1 MLNTR
6 SHTMSNQ
13 VDLLYEEYKKSRK
26 VHLNREQFSYL
37 TKLYPA
43 LLVCMSDGVLDEEE
57 WEGIV
62 MATKGLSEEFVNGPE
77 DDKELIAI
85 AFRTEFRYLLD
96 NIDKWQKKFLNALND
111 SIKDN
116 QSDKEFVLECMYL
129 FANAADGI
137 SDEEQ
142 SKIDSLAQRLNLEF

>member
-1 MLNTR
+1 
-6 SHTMSNQ
+6 MSNQ
-13 VDLLYEEYKKSRK
+13 VDQLYEEYRK
-26 VHLNREQFSYL
+26 ARKIHLDRDQFTYL

-62 MATKGLSEEFVNGPE
+62 MATKGLAEEFVKSE
-77 DDKELIAI
+77 SDDREMIAI

-142 SKIDSLAQRLNLEF
+142 SKIDELSQRLALEF

>member
-1 MLNTR
+1 
-6 SHTMSNQ
+6 MSDQ
-13 VDLLYEEYKKSRK
+13 IDLLYEEYKKSRK
-26 VHLNREQFSYL
+26 TNLDREQFAYL

-43 LLVCMSDGVLDEEE
+43 LLICMSDGVLDEEE

-62 MATKGLSEEFVNGPE
+62 MATKGLAEEFVRTPE

-85 AFRTEFRYLLD
+85 SFRTEFRYLID
-96 NIDKWQKKFLNALND
+96 NIEKWQKKFLNALND

-137 SDEEQ
+137 SDEERD
-142 SKIDSLAQRLNLEF
+142 KIDVLARRLSLEG

>member
-1 MLNTR
+1 MGD
-6 SHTMSNQ
+6 Q
-13 VDLLYEEYKKSRK
+13 IDLLFEEYKKSR
-26 VHLNREQFSYL
+26 HTNLDREQFAYL

-43 LLVCMSDGVLDEEE
+43 LLICMSDGVLDDEE

-62 MATKGLSEEFVNGPE
+62 MATKGLAEEFVRTPE
-77 DDKELIAI
+77 DDKEEIAL
-85 AFRTEFRYLLD
+85 AFRMEFRYLID
-96 NIDKWQKKFLNALND
+96 NIEKWQKKFLNALND

-137 SDEEQ
+137 SDEERD
-142 SKIDSLAQRLNLEF
+142 KIDVLARRLNLEN

>member
-1 MLNTR
+1 MFDTTIN
-6 SHTMSNQ
+6 TMSNQ

-26 VHLNREQFSYL
+26 ISLDREQFTYL

-57 WEGIV
+57 WDGIV
-62 MATKGLSEEFVNGPE
+62 MATKGLAEEFVQSPD
-77 DDKELIAI
+77 DDKDMIAI

-96 NIDKWQKKFLNALND
+96 NIDRWQKKFLNALSD

-142 SKIDSLAQRLNLEF
+142 AKIDSLAQRLNLEF

>member
-1 MLNTR
+1 
-6 SHTMSNQ
+6 MSNQ
-13 VDLLYEEYKKSRK
+13 IDLLYEEYKKSRK
-26 VHLNREQFSYL
+26 TNLDREQFTYL

-43 LLVCMSDGVLDEEE
+43 LLICMSDGVLDEEE

-62 MATKGLSEEFVNGPE
+62 MATKGLAEEFVRTPE

-85 AFRTEFRYLLD
+85 SFRTEFRYLID
-96 NIDKWQKKFLNALND
+96 NIEKWQKKFLNALND

-137 SDEEQ
+137 SDEERD
-142 SKIDSLAQRLNLEF
+142 KIDVLARRLNLEG

>member
-1 MLNTR
+1 MLDTTTN
-6 SHTMSNQ
+6 TMSNQ
-13 VDLLYEEYKKSRK
+13 VDILYEEYKKARK
-26 VHLNREQFSYL
+26 INLDREQFSYL

-43 LLVCMSDGVLDEEE
+43 LLVCMSDGVLDQEE

-62 MATKGLSEEFVNGPE
+62 MATKGLAEEFVKDPK
-77 DDKELIAI
+77 DDKDLIAI

-142 SKIDSLAQRLNLEF
+142 SKIDNLSQRLNLEF

>member
-26 VHLNREQFSYL
+26 ISLNREQFSYL

-116 QSDKEFVLECMYL
+116 QSDKEFVMECMYL

-142 SKIDSLAQRLNLEF
+142 SKIDDLAHRLHLEF

>member
-1 MLNTR
+1 MLDTNVIA
-6 SHTMSNQ
+6 MSDQ
-13 VDLLYEEYKKSRK
+13 VDLLYEEYKKTRK
-26 VHLNREQFSYL
+26 INLDREQFSYL

-43 LLVCMSDGVLDEEE
+43 LLICMSDGVLDEEE
-57 WEGIV
+57 WDGIV
-62 MATKGLSEEFVNGPE
+62 MATKGLAEEFVRSPE
-77 DDKELIAI
+77 DDKEMIALS
-85 AFRTEFRYLLD
+85 FRTEFRYLLD
-96 NIDKWQKKFLNALND
+96 NIEKWQKKFLNALTD

-142 SKIDSLAQRLNLEF
+142 AKIDNLAQRLNLEY

>member
-26 VHLNREQFSYL
+26 ISLNREQFSYL

-57 WEGIV
+57 WE
-62 MATKGLSEEFVNGPE
+62 LSFVICWITLING
-77 DDKELIAI
+77 KRN
-85 AFRTEFRYLLD
+85 F
-96 NIDKWQKKFLNALND
+96 
-111 SIKDN
+111 
-116 QSDKEFVLECMYL
+116 
-129 FANAADGI
+129 
-137 SDEEQ
+137 
-142 SKIDSLAQRLNLEF
+142 

>member
-1 MLNTR
+1 
-6 SHTMSNQ
+6 MSNQ
-13 VDLLYEEYKKSRK
+13 IDLLFEEYRKSRK
-26 VHLNREQFSYL
+26 TNLDREQFTYL

-43 LLVCMSDGVLDEEE
+43 LLICMSDGVLDEEE

-62 MATKGLSEEFVNGPE
+62 MATKGLAEEFVRTPE
-77 DDKELIAI
+77 DDKEQIAMS
-85 AFRTEFRYLLD
+85 FRTEFRYLID
-96 NIDKWQKKFLNALND
+96 NIEKWQKKFLNALTD

-137 SDEEQ
+137 SDEERD
-142 SKIDSLAQRLNLEF
+142 KIDVLAARLNLED

>member
-1 MLNTR
+1 
-6 SHTMSNQ
+6 MSNQ
-13 VDLLYEEYKKSRK
+13 IDLLYEEYKKSRK
-26 VHLNREQFSYL
+26 TSLDREQFVYL

-43 LLVCMSDGVLDEEE
+43 LLICMSDGVLDDEE

-62 MATKGLSEEFVNGPE
+62 MATKGLAEEFVRTPE

-85 AFRTEFRYLLD
+85 SFRTEFRYLID
-96 NIDKWQKKFLNALND
+96 NIEKWQKKFLNALND

-137 SDEEQ
+137 SDEERD
-142 SKIDSLAQRLNLEF
+142 KIEVLSRRLNLED